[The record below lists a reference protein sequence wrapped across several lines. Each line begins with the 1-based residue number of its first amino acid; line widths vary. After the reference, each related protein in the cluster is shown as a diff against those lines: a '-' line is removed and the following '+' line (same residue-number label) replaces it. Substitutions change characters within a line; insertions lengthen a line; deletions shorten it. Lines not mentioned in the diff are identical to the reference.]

1 MCSTDLHLENEI
13 RNFKKIFRD
22 IDGYPNWVI
31 EQTIK
36 KVNNQNEM
44 ARSIQA
50 TTNNEHVLIL
60 PYKFKVGET
69 RLKSLRNTLKSV
81 ILANN
86 TCKILYTITKLV
98 SKFNTKEKISK
109 KHKHDLIYKAQSPDL
124 NCDATYVGEIGR
136 RFSERIIDNSGR
148 DDKPHLHEHAGKTE
162 HKNMNIDHFEI
173 QSNDYKNNKV
183 KKIAGEL
190 DMKHERPTLNVQEQ

>member
-86 TCKILYTITKLV
+86 T
-98 SKFNTKEKISK
+98 
-109 KHKHDLIYKAQSPDL
+109 
-124 NCDATYVGEIGR
+124 
-136 RFSERIIDNSGR
+136 
-148 DDKPHLHEHAGKTE
+148 
-162 HKNMNIDHFEI
+162 NM
-173 QSNDYKNNKV
+173 
-183 KKIAGEL
+183 
-190 DMKHERPTLNVQEQ
+190 T